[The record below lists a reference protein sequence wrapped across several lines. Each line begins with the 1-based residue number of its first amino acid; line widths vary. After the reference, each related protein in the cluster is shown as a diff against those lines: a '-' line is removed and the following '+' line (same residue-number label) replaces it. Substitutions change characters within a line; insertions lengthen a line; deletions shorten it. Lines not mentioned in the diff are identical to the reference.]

1 MIGMFTVIFGVA
13 VFLSVAGAISL
24 KFGRLWRQHKLPEAI
39 QRLVPKYVTPAHGQP
54 ETTYFGIPRVVIDKA
69 SDLFG
74 TLIAA
79 LSFGDFIAAS
89 LGLQTDLVG

>member
-1 MIGMFTVIFGVA
+1 MIDMLTILFGVA

-24 KFGRLWRQHKLPEAI
+24 KLSRLWRQHKLPEDI
-39 QRLVPKYVTPAHGQP
+39 QRHLPKYAPPAYGQP
-54 ETTYFGIPRVVIDKA
+54 VVTCFGIPRAVIDKA

-74 TLIAA
+74 TIVAS

-89 LGLQTDLVG
+89 LGLQMDLVG